1 MRGSI
6 SGCLL
11 DGISGERLSSP
22 EVMLYRIGVV
32 GETRAVS
39 DERGVFSFTDLPQ
52 GEYSLAVYDQRF
64 APHHE
69 RIVLGEGEIL
79 HNLQI
84 SLTPAGFLSGQILDE
99 EGRPPQRC
107 WFTLMRAGQRRGRS
121 GYIDDSGDHQVSPD
135 GSFSSPP
142 LVPARYCLRFAGILQ
157 KPTMLNPSE
166 PAHILMQ
173 KRVFDFIYPN
183 ASDIGAAAGFDI
195 QSGQTVSGLQIR
207 IPRPVWHTVRGKVIG
222 ELPAERGTISVM
234 FTRDTG
240 TLDPLGGGSGA
251 SVQPDGTFECMAQ
264 SGRYAAEICEFSPPE
279 PSGRTHMLR
288 RFGTAAIAVAG
299 DLSGFHIHI
308 SSPATD

>member
-1 MRGSI
+1 
-6 SGCLL
+6 
-11 DGISGERLSSP
+11 
-22 EVMLYRIGVV
+22 
-32 GETRAVS
+32 
-39 DERGVFSFTDLPQ
+39 
-52 GEYSLAVYDQRF
+52 
-64 APHHE
+64 
-69 RIVLGEGEIL
+69 
-79 HNLQI
+79 
-84 SLTPAGFLSGQILDE
+84 
-99 EGRPPQRC
+99 
-107 WFTLMRAGQRRGRS
+107 
-121 GYIDDSGDHQVSPD
+121 
-135 GSFSSPP
+135 
-142 LVPARYCLRFAGILQ
+142 
-157 KPTMLNPSE
+157 MLNPSE
-166 PAHILMQ
+166 PAYILMQ